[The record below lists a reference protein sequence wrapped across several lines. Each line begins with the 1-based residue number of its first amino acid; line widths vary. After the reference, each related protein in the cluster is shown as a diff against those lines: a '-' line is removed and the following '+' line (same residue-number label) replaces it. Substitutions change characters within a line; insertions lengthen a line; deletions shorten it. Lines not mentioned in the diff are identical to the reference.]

1 MSQKD
6 SYYDIKFKDDPGKY
20 FKVSLKYIGV
30 SLKGNGKNMNLF
42 LRCCELFDSGKIKQL
57 KKLGENLPYSLKNS
71 NSKKK
76 LMLMIFCN
84 FLIDVYNVDDK
95 IKINDLFE
103 KSIKYID
110 QQIHIGQKIY
120 EKMIAIKN
128 KIKI

>member
-6 SYYDIKFKDDPGKY
+6 SYYDVKFKDDPGKY

-30 SLKGNGKNMNLF
+30 SFNGNGKNMSMF
-42 LRCCELFDSGKIKQL
+42 LRCCDLFDSGKIKQL
-57 KKLGENLPYSLKNS
+57 QKLNENLPNSLKNS

-76 LMLMIFCN
+76 LMLMIFSK

-95 IKINDLFE
+95 LKINELFE

-110 QQIHIGQKIY
+110 PQIHIGQKIY
-120 EKMIAIKN
+120 DKMINIKE
-128 KIKI
+128 KIIV